1 MTPKEKAEHL
11 IFRFNAET
19 IIQQP
24 YEHETHME
32 KAKQCAIISAHETYH
47 TVLKISKK
55 DANYWKDVLNELNA
69 L

>member
-19 IIQQP
+19 EMQQP
-24 YEHETHME
+24 YEHETHMT
-32 KAKQCAIISAHETYH
+32 KAKQSAVISAHETYQAI
-47 TVLKISKK
+47 LRINKKESK
-55 DANYWKDVLNELNA
+55 YWEDVLSELNA